1 MATDSKSTW
10 PAGMSLLAP
19 KKRLG
24 DAGLR
29 VFQVFA
35 MFWTEVTMDAAF
47 GVAGSMQTET
57 LSVPPE
63 PV

>member
-10 PAGMSLLAP
+10 PAGMSLLPP

-29 VFQVFA
+29 VFQVFT
-35 MFWTEVTMDAAF
+35 MFCTEVTMDAAL
-47 GVAGSMQTET
+47 GVLGSMQVVT
-57 LSVPPE
+57 LSVPPL